1 MAKKGHDIPRDNNI
15 LRIPLEEAMPDNYL
29 PYAVE
34 VAKDRALPDVRDG
47 LKPVHRRILYGAY
60 LLKAFPDRPYYKS
73 ARIVGD
79 VLGKFHPHGD
89 SSVYDAMV
97 LMAQDFSTREP
108 LFDGHGNFGSMDGD
122 GAAAMRYTEA
132 RLSKIAM
139 EMLRDIDK
147 DTVDMVPNYSDSEM
161 EPKVLPARY
170 PNLLVN
176 GTFGIAVG
184 LATNIPPHNL
194 GEVTDGVLAYIDNPE
209 ITTKELM
216 EYIKAPD
223 LPTGGV
229 LIGKNSLLSAY
240 ETGEG
245 KVTLRAKTN
254 IEKLENGRYG
264 IVITEFPYRRNKSK
278 ILQTISEMTGD
289 KRHQKALEAITDIR
303 DESDR
308 SGIRAVVELKKAADY
323 DTADK
328 ILKYLFKKTDLQCN
342 ISFNMVALANGKP
355 QTMGLKT
362 IIAHYVNHQKD
373 IVTKRTVKELAMA
386 EKRFHIVEGFIKA
399 IDVLDEI
406 IKTIRESKSKKDAGI
421 NLIEKFGFTEIQAEA
436 ILELM
441 LYRLTGLEIKVF
453 QKEYAELEKT
463 IKRLR
468 KILENEKELLK
479 VIKVEL
485 KEITDRF
492 RNPRRTMIVED
503 DSEAKI
509 DLEELIVVEDVM
521 VTLSKDGFIKRI
533 PVRTYQRS
541 NAKAEDIEYREG
553 DELKFLF
560 KSNTTENILLFTDK
574 GNMYQVKGINIPE
587 GKWKEKGE
595 RVDSIIKTLNLDDEN
610 IVEVFSVGVL
620 DGSKSVQFITNR
632 GIIKKSTLDKFQT
645 SYSKIQA
652 LKLKENE
659 YVLNII
665 LIDSEEDKQFLEVKT
680 KLGLKFSLELPK
692 VEDTPRNIL
701 GTQLFNLIESDEITT
716 VEYINEFEFMTFTVG
731 VTGKGKLKGFARAK
745 SNDRLKINTDSLS
758 TLLLFTDKGNMYKV
772 PAFLISNVVKEEI
785 ALENIVDGYSKKE
798 KIIDIYSVKS
808 FDEKKMVYFFTKKGM
823 IKKTSLKEYDTS
835 YSICQAYKFKYEN
848 DEVISVCIEENSG
861 EVIIVSKKGMAIRFL
876 SESVNAMGRIASGVT
891 GISLKEDD
899 EAISGSIIYTV
910 NNNVDEIAVDDNI
923 SKDITLVT
931 KNKEKKVI
939 EVSNIRVQ
947 NRAGRGTNIMVINL
961 DDEIIE
967 TQYS

>member
-139 EMLRDIDK
+139 EMRRDIDK

-362 IIAHYVNHQKD
+362 IIMHYVNHQKD
-373 IVTKRTVKELAMA
+373 IVTKRTIKELAMA

-453 QKEYAELEKT
+453 QKEYVELEKT

-479 VIKVEL
+479 VIKIEL

-521 VTLSKDGFIKRI
+521 VTLSKEGFIKRI
-533 PVRTYQRS
+533 PVKTYQRS

-692 VEDTPRNIL
+692 IEDTPRNIL

-731 VTGKGKLKGFARAK
+731 VTAKGKLKGFARAK
-745 SNDRLKINTDSLS
+745 SNDRLKVNTDSLS

-835 YSICQAYKFKYEN
+835 YSVCQAYKFKYEN

-861 EVIIVSKKGMAIRFL
+861 EIIIVSKKGMAIRFL

-899 EAISGSIIYTV
+899 EAISGSIIYKV

-967 TQYS
+967 IQYS